1 MDFSIATIIKEY
13 KDFLLSRG
21 KYKSSFGSIY
31 LCSLL
36 SRLLIYI
43 WCIYNIV
50 NGNKIRAILFFVLS
64 LYLLFMNCLTF
75 FNLFIA
81 KNLID
86 KLEKHEKDIK

>member
-1 MDFSIATIIKEY
+1 MNFSIATIIKEY

-21 KYKSSFGSIY
+21 KYKNSFGSIY
-31 LCSLL
+31 LWSLL
-36 SRLLIYI
+36 SRLLIYTG
-43 WCIYNIV
+43 CIYNIV

-64 LYLLFMNCLTF
+64 LYLLFMNWLTF
-75 FNLFIA
+75 FNLFIS